1 MRMKV
6 KPKKELKMK
15 KRLVELLAIIM
26 AVSAVSS
33 AGTREIRIEL
43 HLKPEFPL
51 DGSENVYVGP
61 IMVEPR
67 EGENIQSVDMTA
79 AREFE
84 IFLRKILR
92 RDARLHL
99 VPKRNDL
106 RPPTTHLS
114 ALLGDEDFWTALGE
128 ETGAEFVIAAS
139 IDVKVLDRAGYTTE
153 EYVSPQDGKTYFRQV
168 MVEETGFSYDIL
180 LVVVDATSGEV
191 AHREQITDFQPKNER
206 KLEEYTDMFTDLYTL
221 QNRLTGIFVPR
232 AVQVKRAIFSN

>member
-1 MRMKV
+1 MRKTTI
-6 KPKKELKMK
+6 
-15 KRLVELLAIIM
+15 ELLVILI
-26 AVSAVSS
+26 AVAAVCG

-51 DGSENVYVGP
+51 DGTENIYVGP
-61 IMVEPR
+61 IMIEPR
-67 EGENIQSVDMTA
+67 EGENVQSVDLTA

-92 RDARLHL
+92 RDAQLHL
-99 VPKRNDL
+99 VLARDDL
-106 RPPTTHLS
+106 RPSTTDFS
-114 ALLGDEDFWTALGE
+114 ALLLDGDFWKSIGK
-128 ETGAEFVIAAS
+128 ETDADFVVAAS

-180 LVVVDATSGEV
+180 LVVVDASTGTV
-191 AHREQITDFQPKNER
+191 VHREQITDFQPKNER

-221 QNRLTGIFVPR
+221 QNRLAGIFVPR
-232 AVQVKRAIFSN
+232 AVQVKRALFTD